1 MGLLTTLPLWLS
13 GVLLIGATTLLA
25 MAAPVLVRRHV
36 SSDRLRI
43 NNEVAGFTFATVG
56 VLYAV
61 LLAFAVII
69 VWERFSKAEHAVA
82 DEAGAAATLYRLAEG
97 IGGDPGTAFRDGLTR
112 YVRSAIAEDWPAMER
127 SESSPAVTRALDAAY
142 AALLTF
148 TPSDGRGTAVLDEAL
163 RQLDGLTEARR
174 TRLVLASGAV
184 PGVLWFVLFGG
195 AILTIGFTLFFGTE
209 NLRAHAMMTGLLC
222 FLIFSGLLVIIAMNH
237 PFAGSVKVQP
247 EALSAVLEDFGTK
260 AQP

>member
-1 MGLLTTLPLWLS
+1 MALLTTLPLWLS
-13 GVLLIGATTLLA
+13 GVLLVGGATLIA
-25 MAAPVLVRRHV
+25 MAAPAFVRRHV

-69 VWERFSKAEHAVA
+69 VWEKFSEAEHAA
-82 DEAGAAATLYRLAEG
+82 AQEAGAAATLYRLADG
-97 IGGDPGTAFRDGLTR
+97 IGGDPGSALRDGLTR
-112 YVRSAIAEDWPAMER
+112 YVRAAIAEDWPAMEQ
-127 SESSPAVTRALDAAY
+127 SGSSHAVTRGLDAAY

-148 TPSDGRGTAVLDEAL
+148 TPSDGRGTAVLAEAL

-195 AILTIGFTLFFGTE
+195 AVLTIGFTLFFGTE
-209 NLRAHAMMTGLLC
+209 NLRVHAMMTGILC
-222 FLIFSGLLVIIAMNH
+222 FLIVSGLLVIIAMNH

-247 EALSAVLEDFGTK
+247 EALSAVLEDFGAK